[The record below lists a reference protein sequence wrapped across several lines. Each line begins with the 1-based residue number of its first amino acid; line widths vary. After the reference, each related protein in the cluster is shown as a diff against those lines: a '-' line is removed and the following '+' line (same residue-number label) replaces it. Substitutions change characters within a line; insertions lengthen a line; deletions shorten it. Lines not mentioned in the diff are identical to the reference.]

1 MADDLAG
8 AGVPPS
14 IDRATLAGLL
24 SLHAPLAPVPVC
36 PALRAFSATD
46 ELPLW
51 QAIEDACGHQ
61 IDAPFFAV
69 AWPGAQLVARAI
81 LAGTVDVRGR
91 RVLELGCGSGLSSV
105 AAALAGAAHVRA
117 TDIDGLALL
126 TTSLLAEAHGVRVV
140 TGVLSVLDDDA
151 IMAALNDT
159 DVVIAADVV
168 YNRELGLA
176 LARLIGQCRSRGIDV
191 VVADSGRP
199 FFDPAGLAATE
210 TSDVPVPFGVE
221 GRSSRRVVL
230 YR

>member
-1 MADDLAG
+1 MANDL
-8 AGVPPS
+8 
-14 IDRATLAGLL
+14 DRTTLARLL
-24 SLHAPLAPVPVC
+24 SVHAPLAPVPLC
-36 PALRAFSATD
+36 PSLRAFSAVD

-69 AWPGAQLVARAI
+69 AWPGAQVVARAL
-81 LAGTVDVRGR
+81 LAGSVDVTGR

-117 TDIDGLALL
+117 TDIDHLALL
-126 TTSLLAEAHGVRVV
+126 TTSLLAEANGAHGVQVV

-151 IMAALNDT
+151 VMAALDDT

>member
-1 MADDLAG
+1 MAND
-8 AGVPPS
+8 V
-14 IDRATLAGLL
+14 DRTTLAELL
-24 SLHAPLAPVPVC
+24 SVHAPLAPVPLC
-36 PALRAFSATD
+36 PSLRAFSAVD

-51 QAIEDACGHQ
+51 QAIEDACGHR

-69 AWPGAQLVARAI
+69 AWPGAQVVARAI
-81 LAGTVDVRGR
+81 LAGSVDVRGR

-117 TDIDGLALL
+117 TDIDQLALL
-126 TTSLLAEAHGVRVV
+126 TTSLLAEAHGVQMV

-151 IMAALNDT
+151 IMAALDDV

-168 YNRELGLA
+168 YSRELGLA
-176 LARLIGQCRSRGIDV
+176 LSRLIGQCRPRAIDV

-199 FFDPAGLAATE
+199 FFDPAGLSATE

>member
-1 MADDLAG
+1 MANDL
-8 AGVPPS
+8 
-14 IDRATLAGLL
+14 DRATLAELL
-24 SLHAPLAPVPVC
+24 AVHAPLAPVPLC
-36 PALRAFSATD
+36 PSLRAFSATD

-51 QAIEDACGHQ
+51 QAIEDACGHR

-69 AWPGAQLVARAI
+69 AWPGAQVVARAI

-117 TDIDGLALL
+117 TDIDALALL
-126 TTSLLAEAHGVRVV
+126 TTSLLAEANGAHGVQLV

-151 IMAALNDT
+151 IMAAVDDT

-176 LARLIGQCRSRGIDV
+176 LSRLIGQCRSRGIDL

-199 FFDPAGLAATE
+199 FFDPAGLAPTE
-210 TSDVPVPFGVE
+210 SSDVPVPFGVE
-221 GRSSRRVVL
+221 GRASRRVVL